1 MHLTATRLALALSL
15 AFAGPAAWAQA
26 TFNDGSSNTLA
37 LSERGGGSLTTSAS
51 SALTV
56 TQRGQGSA
64 TSGGGQT
71 LAVGAAVDATIAR
84 GAVAT
89 KGVASGSVTQTRD
102 SSTAF
107 SSAQSLTIGSVSGTL
122 DAAQITADGAL
133 QGRLTQT
140 SRRGGPVRGSE
151 GQRVDIGSVSDA
163 GGGTL
168 AAQGRVLGAST
179 TVTQDHSG
187 QTQLLRVGSISGST
201 LLSGNASGLLSGEV
215 VQSGNGDSGTNALQA
230 IDIGSIGGS
239 QANTVATVGVVD
251 GRITQ
256 TIVLGADREQRIA
269 VAAVRNAD
277 AAGRITAGGTVRG
290 ELSQTGTADALVRV
304 GAVEGGSPGTVSTQG
319 SFSGSA
325 ITQTSSSAGLQ
336 RVDIAAALAISGQAT
351 TQGDVTGRITQN
363 LATVGAR
370 SAAQAVSV
378 GSAEGTRGSVTTRA
392 LLSGDVAQTS
402 RVGLSSDQQVLVGS
416 VLNTG
421 ALTVR
426 TEATVT
432 GNVTQTADG
441 VGERQRAIFGGA
453 VGR

>member
-1 MHLTATRLALALSL
+1 MHLSTSRLALALSL
-15 AFAGPAAWAQA
+15 AFAGPATWAQA
-26 TFNDGSSNTLA
+26 AITDGSSNTIVA
-37 LSERGGGSLTTSAS
+37 GERGAGSLTTSAS

-56 TQRGQGSA
+56 TQRGAGTA

-71 LAVGAAVDATIAR
+71 LAVGSALDATILR
-84 GAVAT
+84 GTVNAL
-89 KGVASGSVTQTRD
+89 GVASGSVTQTRD
-102 SSTAF
+102 ANSAVT
-107 SSAQSLTIGSVSGTL
+107 SAQTLTIGSVSGTL
-122 DAAQITADGAL
+122 DATQVTADGAL
-133 QGRLTQT
+133 QGSLTQT

-151 GQRVDIGSVSDA
+151 GQRVDIGSLSDA
-163 GGGTL
+163 GGGNL

-179 TVTQDHSG
+179 TITQDHSG
-187 QTQLLRVGSISGST
+187 QTQLLRVGSIGSST
-201 LLSGNASGLLSGEV
+201 LLSGNASGLLSGTV
-215 VQSGNGDSGTNALQA
+215 VQSGNGASGANALQA

-239 QANTVATVGVVD
+239 QANAVATVGVVD

-256 TIVLGADREQRIA
+256 AMVLGNDREQRIA

-304 GAVEGGSPGTVSTQG
+304 GAVEGGSPGTVTTQG

-325 ITQTSSSAGLQ
+325 ITQNSSSAGLQ

-351 TQGDVTGRITQN
+351 TQGDVTGRIAQN

-370 SAAQAVSV
+370 DAVQVASV
-378 GSAEGTRGSVTTRA
+378 GSAEGTRGSVATRA
-392 LLSGDVAQTS
+392 LLSGDIAQTS

-421 ALTVR
+421 TLTVR
-426 TEATVT
+426 TDATVT